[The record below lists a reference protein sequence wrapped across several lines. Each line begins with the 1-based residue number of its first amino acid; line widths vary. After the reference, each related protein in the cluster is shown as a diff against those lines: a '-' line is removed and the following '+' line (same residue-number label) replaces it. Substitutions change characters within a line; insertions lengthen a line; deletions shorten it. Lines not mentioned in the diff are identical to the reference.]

1 MEDVPSEELTLD
13 EQLEG
18 LAAGIVSRLGFD
30 PPEIGAA
37 LRPPQL
43 RVAKADELGIKSYT
57 VFAHGVPV
65 ILLGGDLYP
74 AIVQYCRAAATFFLP
89 SQANG
94 DRPSD
99 LWPGASAALA
109 TTIDW
114 CTSPAANPR
123 FPEFEVTPRQEQV
136 AAAFAAYIYR
146 FVLCHEM
153 AHVSIEK
160 LGNGDAEPVPE
171 SSGDDIVTLRNSQ
184 NSELSADSLG
194 LEFQLRSLPD
204 RSQIVTALSA
214 ALYFVYFNAL
224 FDDSRLMLLAD
235 LVDERTWNIEYSH
248 PPYLHRVA
256 NLMETAR
263 LLEGDVAAEGLG
275 MVNAS
280 LSELIGEIRQ
290 ACMSSR
296 DRVTDETIQLLSSC
310 DPHLNNALLLTLFG
324 QSPLGVLRAIDSV
337 KNEASNSSRGKAV
350 SHSLDLVAQLP
361 EEFRVFYN
369 MTREERS
376 RELA

>member
-1 MEDVPSEELTLD
+1 MEDVPSEKLTLD

-18 LAAGIVSRLGFD
+18 LAAGIVSRLGFG

-57 VFAHGVPV
+57 VFARGVPV
-65 ILLGGDLYP
+65 IMLGGDLYP

-89 SQANG
+89 SQPNG

-99 LWPGASAALA
+99 FWPGARAALA

-123 FPEFEVTPRQEQV
+123 FPQFEVTPRQEQV

-153 AHVSIEK
+153 AHVTIEK
-160 LGNGDAEPVPE
+160 LGNGDAEPVPG

-184 NSELSADSLG
+184 NSELSADRLG

-224 FDDSRLMLLAD
+224 FDDSRLMLLAE
-235 LVDERTWNIEYSH
+235 LVDQSTWNIEYSH

-275 MVNAS
+275 ILNAS

-296 DRVTDETIQLLSSC
+296 DRVTDETSQLLSSR

-337 KNEASNSSRGKAV
+337 KGETSNSSHGKAV
-350 SHSLDLVAQLP
+350 SHTLDLLAQLP